1 MGPGTRIALKAT
13 DRMLSTEEIGALSAM
28 NARSG
33 SARAFARTVHGI
45 IDWRGQRQ
53 SFFERASE
61 VDRLP
66 SIAAF
71 WGDRDPII
79 PASHAQALV
88 DCLEGVRVELFEGC
102 GHYPHHEQPVAFL
115 NALRD
120 FLDEPAVP
128 RARLRSRISPRL
140 TASPAFA
147 PGDTPLP
154 PHELCFKSS
163 RDGPQAEP
171 RRGEDPIA
179 QPPGLGAS

>member
-1 MGPGTRIALKAT
+1 MTSTRT
-13 DRMLSTEEIGALSAM
+13 TSAYFVPYGQGQ
-28 NARSG
+28 ARGLDVHELG
-33 SARAFARTVHGI
+33 SHGV
-45 IDWRGQRQ
+45 
-53 SFFERASE
+53 EL
-61 VDRLP
+61 DRLVALGLP
-66 SIAAF
+66 VVPGLS
-71 WGDRDPII
+71 I

-115 NALRD
+115 NALRE
-120 FLDEPAVP
+120 FLVDPAVP
-128 RARLRSRISPRL
+128 RARLRSRLSPRL

-163 RDGPQAEP
+163 RDGLQAEP